1 MISRKLFGPPG
12 TGKTTKLLK
21 YVKTFLKLGTPID
34 KIGYFAFTKKA
45 AEEAIDRMLEQYPN
59 YRRKDL
65 KYFRTLHSLAFT
77 RLGLSKSQVMQDE
90 HYEDIGRKLGIEV
103 TVYSDGQEKTGFVD
117 SNSEYFN
124 LINAA
129 RIKELSVDQ
138 EYNTAMYSDDLDKR
152 LLPILQEEVS
162 NYKKAFEL
170 VDFTDM
176 IEKFIVSG
184 LCPKLDV
191 AFIDEAQDLSP
202 IQWKMCEE
210 IIKNSKYVILAG
222 DDDQAIYGWAGADV
236 KKFQDIAS
244 KKDIILPQSFRVP
257 KSVQHIADKILDR
270 IPDDRRIKKQWKAR
284 QEHGSVNYITS
295 IEDAPL
301 EYGKWLILA
310 RYNDKLDRLKPTLKD
325 RHLYFEYKGR
335 KSFSSTLFRSILN
348 YTRWADKHD
357 PLSIS
362 EVRGI
367 FDQTGDDIELT
378 EERLYDLSEFG
389 FSNTERWYDRF
400 LINYEES
407 LYVREMLRNKE
418 NLHEDARIKLS
429 TIHSA
434 KGGEEENVLII
445 LDNTKT
451 IRESVEKSQD
461 KADEE
466 NRVWYVGVTRTRQN
480 LYLLTAKKEE
490 HGYDIESLGQAARRE
505 PLPKVQNTTE

>member
-1 MISRKLFGPPG
+1 VISRKLFGPPG

-21 YVKTFLKLGTPID
+21 YVKTFLKLRTPID

-129 RIKELSVDQ
+129 RIKELSVEQ
-138 EYNTAMYSDDLDKR
+138 EYNTAMYSDNLDKR

-236 KKFQDIAS
+236 KKFQDITS

-257 KSVQHIADKILDR
+257 QSVQHIADKILDR

-348 YTRWADKHD
+348 YTRWADKRD

-490 HGYDIESLGQAARRE
+490 HGYDIESLGQATRRE
-505 PLPKVQNTTE
+505 PLPEVQNTTK